1 MSKDNSL
8 LYLIFNIC
16 LMFDVQAPVSPMLK
30 FIKLDDDWNAVFFK
44 MSYDEE
50 CDEFVVDE
58 VVKYD
63 VDTWEKVED

>member
-1 MSKDNSL
+1 
-8 LYLIFNIC
+8 
-16 LMFDVQAPVSPMLK
+16 MFDVQTPVSPMLK

-63 VDTWEKVED
+63 VETWEKIED